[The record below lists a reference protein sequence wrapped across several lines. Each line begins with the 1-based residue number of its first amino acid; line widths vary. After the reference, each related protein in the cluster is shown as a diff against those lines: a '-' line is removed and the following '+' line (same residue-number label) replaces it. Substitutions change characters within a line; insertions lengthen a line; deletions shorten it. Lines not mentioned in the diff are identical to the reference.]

1 MKSVAIAILNW
12 NGENLLKRFL
22 KEVVDNS
29 PEATVYLIDNAS
41 TDESVD
47 YVKKNHPRVS
57 IVLLDKNYGYA
68 GGYNRGMASIEE
80 DIFCLLNNDVLDI
93 TLHET

>member
-47 YVKKNHPRVS
+47 YVKKNHPS
-57 IVLLDKNYGYA
+57 
-68 GGYNRGMASIEE
+68 S
-80 DIFCLLNNDVLDI
+80 
-93 TLHET
+93 